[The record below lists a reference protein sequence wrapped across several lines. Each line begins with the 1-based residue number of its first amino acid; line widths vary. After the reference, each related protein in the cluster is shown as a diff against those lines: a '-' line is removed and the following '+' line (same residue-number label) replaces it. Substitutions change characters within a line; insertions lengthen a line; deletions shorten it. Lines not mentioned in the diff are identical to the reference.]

1 MPTPSRVEAPRR
13 RSTGEP
19 LPDRHLLYTA
29 AVQHVALDLE
39 HLEEIYGGG
48 RRRRPTLLREDF
60 CGTAAL
66 ACGWAASAP
75 DRHACAVDLHGPTLA
90 WARRRRLP
98 ALGEAAARVT
108 LFQADARVVT
118 RPRVDVVTALNFS
131 YWVFKTR
138 RALCAYFTAAR
149 RSLNPG
155 GMLLLDAF
163 GGNDAAQALVEAS
176 RVAASRGPA
185 GERIPPFTFEWEQVS
200 FNPVDHALRCHI
212 HFRLRDGR
220 RIPRAFSYDWR
231 MWTLPELRETLAEAG
246 FDDAAVYVQDWDDA
260 AGQALASYSR
270 RDRFENQSGWLAYVV
285 GRVAR

>member
-131 YWVFKTR
+131 YNTHTKRQSAEAVG
-138 RALCAYFTAAR
+138 
-149 RSLNPG
+149 RSLRQ
-155 GMLLLDAF
+155 
-163 GGNDAAQALVEAS
+163 QAVGRSL
-176 RVAASRGPA
+176 RR
-185 GERIPPFTFEWEQVS
+185 RI
-200 FNPVDHALRCHI
+200 FNPRRRGDADQRCH
-212 HFRLRDGR
+212 
-220 RIPRAFSYDWR
+220 S
-231 MWTLPELRETLAEAG
+231 
-246 FDDAAVYVQDWDDA
+246 
-260 AGQALASYSR
+260 
-270 RDRFENQSGWLAYVV
+270 
-285 GRVAR
+285 